1 MAEVE
6 IARPR
11 GVTVRARPKG
21 FMAFCALLL
30 ALIAVFVLNPFAA
43 GADHRT
49 GGSPAGDTRNH
60 AGRSAPAGPR
70 PDAGSVEGATA
81 VASTR
86 PAGGTTALDRLIAA
100 ARPIR
105 CGAGTRPLVALTFD
119 DGPGVLT
126 QQTLDLL
133 RARGMTATFFLAGK
147 LVGEPRFEGLASK
160 AARLGAIGDHTWD
173 HVSVVGLSA
182 SELDAEIGRTRR
194 AIAAETGERVV
205 LFRPPLGQQ
214 DERVRGYVRSLGMLT
229 VLWSL
234 ESGDSQGAS
243 AERIYRAVRGSLSP
257 GDIVLLHENRGTTQ
271 RALPL
276 ILDLIEAR
284 GYRTVTVP
292 ELLELDPPTN
302 EQLRLGT
309 CPA

>member
-30 ALIAVFVLNPFAA
+30 ALIAVFALNPFVA
-43 GADHRT
+43 GADRRAE
-49 GGSPAGDTRNH
+49 PARASVPRDRSRDPASAGPH
-60 AGRSAPAGPR
+60 AGAGTERDGALAAADR
-70 PDAGSVEGATA
+70 PEE
-81 VASTR
+81 
-86 PAGGTTALDRLIAA
+86 TTLDRLIAA
-100 ARPIR
+100 GRPIY
-105 CGAGTRPLVALTFD
+105 CGAGTEPLVALTFD

-147 LVGEPRFEGLASK
+147 LVGEPRFEGLPSE
-160 AARLGAIGDHTWD
+160 AAKLGAIGDHTWD
-173 HVSVVGLSA
+173 HISVVGLSA
-182 SELDAEIGRTRR
+182 AELDAQIGRTRR
-194 AIAAETGERVV
+194 AIAAETGQRVL
-205 LFRPPLGQQ
+205 LFRPPLGQH
-214 DERVRGYVRSLGMLT
+214 DERSRDYVRSLGMLT
-229 VLWSL
+229 VLWSV

-243 AERIYRAVRGSLSP
+243 AERIYRNVRASLSP

-302 EQLRLGT
+302 EQLRRGT